1 MQNIIRTIDTA
12 EAFKINIKLLQD
24 ELAKKKSELRKLEDV
39 GVFTSAG
46 GGLIKFFGAIAYVL
60 CALTVFVLITTSQ
73 FSFNTSEENVLI
85 GFFFAVLFF
94 VTGFLLRRK
103 GKKLVK
109 DAEDKRKIAGGRK
122 QKLLVEIEK
131 LETEI
136 KKQESII
143 QDHMLNQH
151 ELLDLEIKAI
161 SKLSPHQGTQLD
173 FDTKECPMCA
183 EAVKE
188 KAKICRFCNY
198 KFAD

>member
-12 EAFKINIKLLQD
+12 EAFRIKIKLLQD
-24 ELAKKKSELRKLEDV
+24 ELAEKKSELRKLEDV

-46 GGLIKFFGAIAYVL
+46 GGLVKFFGAIAYVL

-73 FSFNTSEENVLI
+73 SSFNTAEENVLI
-85 GFFFAVLFF
+85 GFLAVLFF
-94 VTGFLLRRK
+94 ITGFLIRRK

-109 DAEDKRKIAGGRK
+109 DAEDKRIVAEGKK

-136 KKQESII
+136 KRQESII

-161 SKLSPHQGTQLD
+161 SQLSHHQGTQLD

-183 EAVKE
+183 EAVKA